1 MALNEI
7 IQKNVVVDTPS
18 ASDLAERPSEW
29 ANRFQFHVSTHVAIA
44 DMTDQWDAILKNI
57 LRGHSATGLIHADT
71 GYGKTS
77 TAVALWHYAEN
88 HDVVTVPPFAW
99 NSIADMLTAT
109 HGWVCHRLKEK
120 RPDLIPGI
128 EQQYKTLIES
138 SDESRARRVSQ
149 EENIP
154 LDHAKRVVQSLKA
167 KGELTD
173 SISANRLIDYLREAT
188 PMLIEADY
196 KGLLILPDEFELF
209 ANTNPDIA
217 KNFSELKDFIFPIF
231 QEENLPIGC
240 VVLTYRQTFSEIQLR
255 EPYILARFNKPQG
268 SLINLEQAYG
278 KINNDRSFAH
288 ELWEK
293 LSVQCNLS
301 SEEQNAIDPDVL
313 FALGQF
319 LGHQRTTELISGPRS
334 VVATLRRASI
344 HYTETQQPYSIF
356 DFCEDYISQGIICF
370 NNQET
375 DAVKA
380 YTSILNQPIIGGDE
394 AKQKVVKLLCV
405 CPDGVPDKLFKKYGI
420 SDEDRSA
427 VVEGLLGSHVITKI
441 VGPTLT
447 HYKDDLQAGDAL
459 IELLKVLRNQY
470 NPASAETHRTAVRSF
485 ANFILP
491 QIFSQTVGA
500 SFTGWRGLKKMEGD
514 IEPIYQAAL
523 LGTSLRD
530 YPNRTLTVH
539 VGTENFQEISGAY
552 RESQLFTT
560 FILHTQQDKHIPNTC
575 DIHADKVCFH
585 LNISEAIDKLEIPK
599 DIGKLGDLFLPES
612 VTPSLLLSMLDFFAK
627 ETTLA
632 QIKELKQ
639 DAQVQL
645 LESQIR
651 NQLIGYFFSAEVKES
666 AVLQQADLAQVPA
679 GKNFVER
686 TLGVLIREKFKSYRA
701 IAISHQWKKNLV
713 TYIQAL
719 KNVESL
725 GVRRG
730 EEPVKRISGD
740 VPKMFNIGQHTT
752 FSNTFYP
759 NGILRDL
766 LLVNEL
772 DPNGKTVAERVEVKN
787 NQVPVAVYFK
797 FHDVEKRILK
807 MLEKSEESIVVNGKR
822 TEAIKCHEVFQ
833 QEIKLGYLNEE
844 VEELIKVLKARGL
857 VDQKSQRGI
866 DYLYRVDTEI
876 NFIQLQRK
884 FEQLETLDTLAKSKD
899 FTSETEGDNSLSSVQ
914 ADFQVIGIESDEVRK
929 DSLRQKLN
937 SIEDAF
943 TTQCAG
949 WLYTE
954 KQRVDQKRYEIEP
967 LRLDIP
973 KVLDET
979 KGHPLTEFSTL
990 LFNDIRSGVKKAYT
1004 TLSGQISALQN
1015 EVKDT
1020 LNEKLH
1026 SYTEDGSL
1034 EKAIDVASQLRD
1046 FCDVIDTKINGL
1058 QTSGKEAEQLYTSFE
1073 KWRTLARHI
1082 ENDRQIM
1089 HEAQSNDAINNLI
1102 GRLDTEQQQIKKHLA
1117 NRTLSLGQV
1126 LENHEYFA
1134 KRFSEIKDEYDQI
1147 TANRRDVFIKFQA
1160 DIEEELDELLDKPHI
1175 GESYNPL
1182 DEDGSYRRVREKVV
1196 EKIQGFSERAV
1207 KSVQAIK
1214 GDLMKP
1220 IEVFEVK
1227 PKVKNDAVALQKK
1240 LSALEIQISQVD
1252 QKLKPNGIEDQL
1264 SDLVQSL
1271 LTMRIESTKLVQ
1283 QWENIQGQLR
1293 CDKNELSSKAKALLD
1308 LIEKNTDKDFTELII
1323 DLRQSGNE
1331 MFGSTSEIIESL
1343 EELYQRNWLNI
1354 KVSRTT
1360 A

>member
-1 MALNEI
+1 M
-7 IQKNVVVDTPS
+7 
-18 ASDLAERPSEW
+18 
-29 ANRFQFHVSTHVAIA
+29 
-44 DMTDQWDAILKNI
+44 
-57 LRGHSATGLIHADT
+57 
-71 GYGKTS
+71 
-77 TAVALWHYAEN
+77 
-88 HDVVTVPPFAW
+88 
-99 NSIADMLTAT
+99 
-109 HGWVCHRLKEK
+109 
-120 RPDLIPGI
+120 
-128 EQQYKTLIES
+128 
-138 SDESRARRVSQ
+138 
-149 EENIP
+149 
-154 LDHAKRVVQSLKA
+154 
-167 KGELTD
+167 
-173 SISANRLIDYLREAT
+173 
-188 PMLIEADY
+188 
-196 KGLLILPDEFELF
+196 
-209 ANTNPDIA
+209 
-217 KNFSELKDFIFPIF
+217 
-231 QEENLPIGC
+231 
-240 VVLTYRQTFSEIQLR
+240 
-255 EPYILARFNKPQG
+255 
-268 SLINLEQAYG
+268 
-278 KINNDRSFAH
+278 
-288 ELWEK
+288 
-293 LSVQCNLS
+293 
-301 SEEQNAIDPDVL
+301 
-313 FALGQF
+313 
-319 LGHQRTTELISGPRS
+319 
-334 VVATLRRASI
+334 
-344 HYTETQQPYSIF
+344 
-356 DFCEDYISQGIICF
+356 
-370 NNQET
+370 
-375 DAVKA
+375 
-380 YTSILNQPIIGGDE
+380 
-394 AKQKVVKLLCV
+394 
-405 CPDGVPDKLFKKYGI
+405 
-420 SDEDRSA
+420 
-427 VVEGLLGSHVITKI
+427 
-441 VGPTLT
+441 
-447 HYKDDLQAGDAL
+447 
-459 IELLKVLRNQY
+459 
-470 NPASAETHRTAVRSF
+470 
-485 ANFILP
+485 
-491 QIFSQTVGA
+491 
-500 SFTGWRGLKKMEGD
+500 
-514 IEPIYQAAL
+514 
-523 LGTSLRD
+523 
-530 YPNRTLTVH
+530 
-539 VGTENFQEISGAY
+539 
-552 RESQLFTT
+552 
-560 FILHTQQDKHIPNTC
+560 
-575 DIHADKVCFH
+575 
-585 LNISEAIDKLEIPK
+585 
-599 DIGKLGDLFLPES
+599 
-612 VTPSLLLSMLDFFAK
+612 
-627 ETTLA
+627 
-632 QIKELKQ
+632 
-639 DAQVQL
+639 QL

-686 TLGVLIREKFKSYRA
+686 TLGVLILEKFKSYRS

-730 EEPVKRISGD
+730 EEPVKRIGGD

-772 DPNGKTVAERVEVKN
+772 DPNGKTVAEGVEVKN

-844 VEELIKVLKARGL
+844 IEELIKVLKARGL

-884 FEQLETLDTLAKSKD
+884 FEQLETLDTLAKSKG

-1134 KRFSEIKDEYDQI
+1134 KRFSEIKDEYNQI